1 MNLKLNEYIID
12 VNILEIKDAKARDE
26 HLLVKLK
33 ELDPNAKPA
42 ENPKYYEVEI
52 DGWIFWV
59 DRESYEI
66 KKKDDQEIII
76 GQGAIIFKDL
86 KWNNEEAEVTIEKT
100 TNDNL
105 QLQYKIDDGEY
116 KLIESGSKITNLKL
130 GNLVTARL
138 WDGTN
143 GRNTASINVQDITN
157 PTEAIIEFENAEL
170 IVKSEIQAKI
180 IQNDN
185 ESGVDIEKSK
195 WVYNTI
201 SESIGLDENSY
212 TGGTFKTKTETI
224 SLTAETEGTYYLHI
238 LTVDKAG
245 NKTETIS
252 NAVIIKSESG
262 TGVKD
267 AITVEGEN
275 LKGAFIRYDVEY
287 TDVIK
292 YVNYEYSN
300 IDGWRLMDY
309 DIESDGKT
317 LKNVKL
323 ISTGIP
329 AYMYYNY
336 YDTQKNYTKWLEL
349 DDEKIGSFKNSVLGN
364 NYTLYTGNEKYY
376 ALQASAGFYYN
387 LGQMTFEQGTSY
399 TTKNQGYYTKVKNGN
414 VTYTSGEFIGDKLF
428 KARDDAK
435 VRMLTLPEL
444 NKGIGREDIDS
455 LDGYDDTTGL
465 YRLDRI
471 QTCTPLKKNNYYS
484 GLYWIASPL
493 PNTGYYSYVCKT
505 YFNGGSMWGEQDYSE
520 GGVRPVIEISSKVQL
535 IKKTDDTGFVYYK
548 MMNMENTQDTTSP
561 DKAVIQ
567 TDTTKATLENTT
579 IMATITQN
587 DDESGVDI
595 AKCKWVYNTIS
606 ESIGLDENSYTG
618 GTFKTTTE
626 TISLTAETEG
636 TYYLHILTIDKAGN
650 KTETISRPLS
660 VTYKGIFAK
669 YDVEYTDIYMNYE
682 YTNTNGWRILD
693 YDFDKDK
700 KTLTNVKL
708 ISTGIPAKMYY
719 YYKGTKKNYTKWIT
733 DSTKLSEFKNNVLG
747 TDYTTYT
754 GNATYYGLQA
764 SAGFYYNLNQMTF
777 EQGTSASTQNQGYY
791 KKVKNK
797 DTTYTSGE
805 IVGNN
810 LFNARDDASIRCLTL
825 TELNNALKRE
835 NVESTNKVTNDVLG
849 LYQLSKI
856 STETSLINNVYDYGD
871 YLLASPYPETNN
883 ANEIVYMDCYDNGL
897 YSSNYGSKGIRPV
910 ICISSEVKLQ
920 KKTDDTGFEYYE
932 MVNAN

>member
-185 ESGVDIEKSK
+185 ESGVDIEKS
-195 WVYNTI
+195 
-201 SESIGLDENSY
+201 
-212 TGGTFKTKTETI
+212 
-224 SLTAETEGTYYLHI
+224 
-238 LTVDKAG
+238 
-245 NKTETIS
+245 
-252 NAVIIKSESG
+252 
-262 TGVKD
+262 
-267 AITVEGEN
+267 
-275 LKGAFIRYDVEY
+275 
-287 TDVIK
+287 
-292 YVNYEYSN
+292 
-300 IDGWRLMDY
+300 
-309 DIESDGKT
+309 
-317 LKNVKL
+317 
-323 ISTGIP
+323 
-329 AYMYYNY
+329 
-336 YDTQKNYTKWLEL
+336 
-349 DDEKIGSFKNSVLGN
+349 
-364 NYTLYTGNEKYY
+364 
-376 ALQASAGFYYN
+376 
-387 LGQMTFEQGTSY
+387 
-399 TTKNQGYYTKVKNGN
+399 
-414 VTYTSGEFIGDKLF
+414 
-428 KARDDAK
+428 
-435 VRMLTLPEL
+435 
-444 NKGIGREDIDS
+444 
-455 LDGYDDTTGL
+455 
-465 YRLDRI
+465 
-471 QTCTPLKKNNYYS
+471 
-484 GLYWIASPL
+484 
-493 PNTGYYSYVCKT
+493 
-505 YFNGGSMWGEQDYSE
+505 
-520 GGVRPVIEISSKVQL
+520 
-535 IKKTDDTGFVYYK
+535 
-548 MMNMENTQDTTSP
+548 
-561 DKAVIQ
+561 
-567 TDTTKATLENTT
+567 
-579 IMATITQN
+579 
-587 DDESGVDI
+587 
-595 AKCKWVYNTIS
+595 KWVYNTIS